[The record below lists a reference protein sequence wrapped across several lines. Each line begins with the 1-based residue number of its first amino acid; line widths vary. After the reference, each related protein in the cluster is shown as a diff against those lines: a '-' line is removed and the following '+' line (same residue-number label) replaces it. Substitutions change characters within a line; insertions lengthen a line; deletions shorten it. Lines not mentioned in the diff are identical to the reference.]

1 MDFLKI
7 VGASLA
13 SVVALFLLTKLMGN
27 RQMSQLSMFD
37 YINGITIGSIAAE
50 MATAIEGDIW
60 QPLVA
65 MTIYGL
71 LSILISMVTER
82 SIRLRRIL
90 NGKPLVLYDKGKLF
104 EKNLKTA
111 KLDVNEFLTQC
122 RTNGYFD
129 LSQIETA
136 VLEINGHISFL
147 PIAEQRPVTPKD
159 LQLDVESDSLVAN
172 IIIDGKVMWENL
184 KNTGNNAQ
192 WLEKQ
197 LKEQHVTTGE
207 IFLATCD
214 CRNQFTVYKRQ
225 PKEKK
230 RDLLQ

>member
-1 MDFLKI
+1 MDLLKI
-7 VGASLA
+7 VGASLS
-13 SVVALFLLTKLMGN
+13 SVVVLFLLTKWMGN

-65 MTIYGL
+65 MAIYGL
-71 LSILISMVTER
+71 LSVLISMVTER

-90 NGKPLVLYDKGKLF
+90 NGKPLVLYDKGKLY
-104 EKNLKTA
+104 EKNLKMA

-122 RTNGYFD
+122 RTNGYFA
-129 LSQIETA
+129 LSQLETA

-147 PIAEQRPVTPKD
+147 PKAEERPVTPKD
-159 LQLDVESDSLVAN
+159 LQLRVQADGLVAN
-172 IIIDGKVMWENL
+172 VIIDGKVMWENL
-184 KNTGNNAQ
+184 KNTGNNGE

-197 LKEQHVTTGE
+197 LKSQHVTVGE

-214 CRNQFTVYKRQ
+214 CQNQFTVYKRQ
-225 PKEKK
+225 PKEKN